1 MLSFPGGP
9 ALTPFRRQ
17 QLLTSLTAAV
27 PTVSGVSAT
36 FRYFVDAA
44 RETPELTRK
53 LAELLPVA
61 PAAEAPGAGR
71 ALLVVPRLGTL
82 SPWSSKATDI
92 ARSCG
97 LAEVQRVERGILYEL
112 EGVTSDAEAA
122 ALAPLLHDRMTES
135 VLPRLA
141 DATRLFRREP
151 PRKLTRVAV
160 LDDGR
165 NALVRANMR
174 LGLALDSEEIDY
186 LVASFAALRRD
197 PTDVELMMFAQ
208 ANSEHC
214 RHKIFKAEFV
224 VDGAVQPRSLF
235 RMIQNTHERSPEGTL
250 SAYKDNAA
258 VARGYPARRFFPNPA
273 SGRYESVE
281 EDAALVVKCETHN
294 HPTAISPRPGASTG
308 SGGEIRDE
316 GATGRGA
323 KPKAGVTGF
332 TVSHLRIPGFV
343 QPWETPGIGK
353 PERIVSAL
361 DIMLEGPLGGA
372 AFNNEFGRPGVL
384 GYFRTF
390 EQAVETPNGTEWRGY
405 HKPIMLAGGVG
416 NVRPMHVEKRR
427 FDPDAIVVVLG
438 GPALLIGLGG
448 GAASSMAAGASS
460 ADLDFASVQ
469 RDNPEMQRRCQ
480 EVIDR
485 ASALGERTP
494 ILSIHDVGAG
504 GLSNAIPE
512 LLHDAGC
519 GGQLE
524 LRDVPSAEPGMSPL
538 EIWCN
543 EAQERYVLAVLP
555 ERLDVLRELCE
566 RERCPMAVLGRA
578 TADGRLVVTDRE
590 LGDTPIDLPLSL
602 LFGNAPKVTRRV
614 THRSVTPRAFEP
626 RGVDLHEAA
635 HRVLHLPCVAAKD
648 FLVTIGDRTVSG
660 LVARDSMV
668 GPYQVPVA
676 DAAVTLADYT
686 GYTGEAVAM
695 GERSPVAVLDAA
707 ASARLAVG
715 EALLNL
721 ASAPVAALADVKLSA
736 NWMAAAG
743 HPGEDAALFDA
754 VHAVGMELCPAL
766 GVAIPVGKDSLS
778 MRVVWDEG
786 RRSVTAPVSLVVT
799 AFARIADARQ
809 ALTPELQLDR
819 GETDLVLVDLGRGRG
834 RLGGSALAQVYGA
847 LGDDAPDLDDAA
859 SLRAAF
865 EGIAELRGQGLL
877 LAYHDRSDGGL
888 FTTLAEMAFAAG
900 SGLTARLDGTAPG
913 ALSALFSEELG
924 AVLQVRRADTARVL
938 ASLERHGLARGA
950 GGHLHVI
957 GAPAAGGKLALE
969 FGGKT
974 VLSEDIVALRRS
986 WSATTQRMQ
995 ALRDNSECAREAY
1008 AALEDQESLALRPA
1022 LTFDLEVDPARPL
1035 VEAASERPRV
1045 CILREQ
1051 GVNGQVEMAA
1061 AFTQAGFDAHDVHM
1075 SDLLAG
1081 RVGLDRF
1088 RGLVACGGFSFGDVL
1103 GAGQGWARSI
1113 LLNARVREAV
1123 SAFFAQKDTFALGV
1137 CNGCQA
1143 FSALSGLI
1151 PGAEHW
1157 PRFERNLS
1165 EQFEGRELQV
1175 RIGKSPSI
1183 FFAGMEG
1190 SVVPIPVAHGE
1201 GRAVFAPGALEA
1213 CEQAGLVAMR
1223 FVDGRGRPALSYP
1236 QNPNGSPAAVTGIT
1250 TPDGRVTVLMPHPER
1265 AFRTVQHSWHPAAWG
1280 ERSPLARMFS
1290 NARAWVG

>member
-1 MLSFPGGP
+1 MLSFSGGP
-9 ALTPFRRQ
+9 ALTPFRLQ
-17 QLLTSLTAAV
+17 ELLTALTAVAPRV
-27 PTVSGVSAT
+27 RSVTAT
-36 FRYFVDAA
+36 YRYFVDVAH
-44 RETPELTRK
+44 ETPELRRR
-53 LAELLPVA
+53 LGELLPVA
-61 PAAEAPGAGR
+61 AEESDGSGR
-71 ALLVVPRLGTL
+71 VLLVVPRLGTL
-82 SPWSSKATDI
+82 SPWASKATDI

-97 LAEVQRVERGILYEL
+97 LSEVRCVERGVLYRLSGEPTDA
-112 EGVTSDAEAA
+112 EVRAVTS
-122 ALAPLLHDRMTES
+122 LLHDRMTES
-135 VLPRLA
+135 VLAAVA
-141 DATRLFRREP
+141 DAVHLFRRDP
-151 PRKLTRVAV
+151 PRRLTRVAV
-160 LDDGR
+160 LDEGR
-165 NALVRANMR
+165 SALVRANVK
-174 LGLALDSEEIDY
+174 LGLALDDEEIDY
-186 LVASFAALRRD
+186 LAASFSALRRD

-214 RHKIFKAEFV
+214 RHKIFKADFV
-224 VDGAVQPRSLF
+224 VDGVAKERSLF

-273 SGRYESVE
+273 TGRYESVE
-281 EDAALVVKCETHN
+281 EETGLVVKCETHN

-332 TVSHLRIPGFV
+332 TVSHLRIPDFV

-353 PERIVSAL
+353 PDRIASAL
-361 DIMLEGPLGGA
+361 EIMLDGPLGGA

-384 GYFRTF
+384 GFFRTF
-390 EQAVETPNGTEWRGY
+390 EQPVETASGGEWRGY

-427 FDPDAIVVVLG
+427 FEPDAVVVVLG

-448 GAASSMAAGASS
+448 GAASSMVAGTSH

-485 ASALGERTP
+485 ASALGDRTP

-519 GGQLE
+519 GGRLE
-524 LRDVPSAEPGMSPL
+524 LRDVPNAEPGMSPL

-543 EAQERYVLAVLP
+543 EAQERYVLAVEP
-555 ERLDVLRELCE
+555 DRLDVLRELCE

-578 TADGRLVVTDRE
+578 TNDGRLVVTDRE

-602 LFGNAPKVTRRV
+602 LFGNAPKLTRRV
-614 THRSVTPRAFEP
+614 SRRSVTAAAFDA
-626 RGVDLHEAA
+626 RVVNLSDAVY
-635 HRVLHLPCVAAKD
+635 RVLHLPCVAAKD

-660 LVARDSMV
+660 LVARDAMV

-686 GYTGEAVAM
+686 GYTGEAMAM

-721 ASAPVAALADVKLSA
+721 AAAPVDALSDVKLSA

-766 GVAIPVGKDSLS
+766 GVSIPVGKDSLS

-786 RRSVTAPVSLVVT
+786 KRSVTAPVSLVIT
-799 AFARIADARQ
+799 AFARVRDARQ
-809 ALTPELQLDR
+809 ALTPELRLDA
-819 GETDLVLVDLGRGRG
+819 GETELVLVDLGSGRG
-834 RLGGSALAQVYGA
+834 RLGASALAQVYAA
-847 LGDDAPDLDDAA
+847 LGDTPPDLDDPKR
-859 SLRAAF
+859 LRAAF
-865 EGIAELRGQGLL
+865 EGVAELRSQGLL

-888 FTTLAEMAFAAG
+888 FATLCEMAFASG
-900 SGLTARLDGTAPG
+900 SGLTVRLDDTAPDMV
-913 ALSALFSEELG
+913 SALFAEELG
-924 AVLQVRRADTARVL
+924 AVLQVRRSDTERVL
-938 ASLERHGLARGA
+938 ATLERHGLERGR
-950 GGHLHVI
+950 GHELHVI
-957 GAPAAGGKLALE
+957 GAPATTGRVRIEQGGRAALDEELLKLRQAW
-969 FGGKT
+969 
-974 VLSEDIVALRRS
+974 SE
-986 WSATTQRMQ
+986 TTFRLQS
-995 ALRDNSECAREAY
+995 LRDNSECAREAY
-1008 AALEDQESLALRPA
+1008 EGTNDLAAAKLAPA
-1022 LTFDLEVDPARPL
+1022 VTFDIDENPARAL
-1035 VEAASERPRV
+1035 IASATERPRV
-1045 CILREQ
+1045 AILREQ

-1061 AFTQAGFDAHDVHM
+1061 AFTQAGFDAVDVHM
-1075 SDLLAG
+1075 SDVLAG
-1081 RVGLDRF
+1081 RVSLERF
-1088 RGLVACGGFSFGDVL
+1088 RGLVACGGFSYGDVL

-1113 LLNARVREAV
+1113 LLHARAREALGH
-1123 SAFFAQKDTFALGV
+1123 FFLRKDAFALGV

-1143 FSALSGLI
+1143 FSALKVLI
-1151 PGAEHW
+1151 PGAESW
-1157 PRFERNLS
+1157 PAFERNLS

-1175 RIGKSPSI
+1175 KVPRSPSL

-1190 SVVPIPVAHGE
+1190 SVLPIPVAHGE
-1201 GRAVFAPGALEA
+1201 GRAVFGPGALDA
-1213 CEQAGLVAMR
+1213 CQKGGLVALQ
-1223 FVDGRGRPALSYP
+1223 FADGRGQAATRYP
-1236 QNPNGSPAAVTGIT
+1236 QNPNGSVAAITGLT
-1250 TPDGRVTVLMPHPER
+1250 TPDGRVTIVMPHPER
-1265 AFRTVQHSWHPAAWG
+1265 AFRTVQHSWHPPAWS
-1280 ERSPLARMFS
+1280 ERGPLSRMFD

>member
-1 MLSFPGGP
+1 MPGVTGV
-9 ALTPFRRQ
+9 
-17 QLLTSLTAAV
+17 TAH
-27 PTVSGVSAT
+27 

-44 RETPELTRK
+44 RETPELAKK

-61 PAAEAPGAGR
+61 GEPAGSAGSAAGR
-71 ALLVVPRLGTL
+71 LLLVVPRLGTL
-82 SPWSSKATDI
+82 SPWASKATDI

-97 LAEVQRVERGILYEL
+97 LTEVRTVERGTQYEL
-112 EGVTSDAEAA
+112 AGVTTDAELA
-122 ALAPLLHDRMTES
+122 ALAPVLHDRMTES
-135 VLPRLA
+135 VLARLE
-141 DATRLFRREP
+141 DAKGLFRREP
-151 PRKLTRVAV
+151 PKKLTRVAV

-165 NALVRANMR
+165 NALVRANVR
-174 LGLALDSEEIDY
+174 LGLALDDEEIDY
-186 LVASFAALRRD
+186 LAASFSALRRD

-224 VDGAVQPRSLF
+224 VDGEAQPRSLF
-235 RMIQNTHERSPEGTL
+235 RMIQNTHERSPAGTL

-258 VARGYPARRFFPNPA
+258 VARGYPAKRFFPNPA
-273 SGRYESVE
+273 SGRYETVE
-281 EDAALVVKCETHN
+281 EETALVAKCETHN

-316 GATGRGA
+316 GATGQGA

-353 PERIVSAL
+353 PDRIVSAL

-416 NVRPMHVEKRR
+416 NIRPMHVEKRR
-427 FDPDAIVVVLG
+427 FEPDAVVVVLG

-519 GGQLE
+519 GGRLE

-602 LFGNAPKVTRRV
+602 LFGNAPKLTRRV
-614 THRSVTPRAFEP
+614 THRSVTPAAFDASS
-626 RGVDLHEAA
+626 VDVREAA
-635 HRVLHLPCVAAKD
+635 HRVLRLPCVAAKD

-660 LVARDSMV
+660 LIARDSMV

-695 GERSPVAVLDAA
+695 GERSPVAVLDSAA
-707 ASARLAVG
+707 AARLAVG

-721 ASAPVAALADVKLSA
+721 ASAPVAALGDVKLSA

-766 GVAIPVGKDSLS
+766 GVSIPVGKDSLS

-786 RRSVTAPVSLVVT
+786 KRSVTAPVSLVVT
-799 AFARIADARQ
+799 AFARVADVRQ
-809 ALTPELQLDR
+809 ALTPELALEGGD
-819 GETDLVLVDLGRGRG
+819 TDLVLVDLGRGRA
-834 RLGGSALAQVYGA
+834 RLGGSALAQAYGA
-847 LGDDAPDLDDAA
+847 LGNEAPDLEDALA
-859 SLRAAF
+859 LKAAFEALAELRAA
-865 EGIAELRGQGLL
+865 GLV

-888 FTTLAEMAFAAG
+888 FVTLVEMGFAAG
-900 SGLTARLDGTAPG
+900 SGLRVRLDGTAPD

-924 AVLQVRRADTARVL
+924 AVLQVRRRDTERVL
-938 ASLERHGLARGA
+938 ATFERHGLARGA
-950 GGHLHVI
+950 GGHLHVL
-957 GAPAAGGKLALE
+957 GAPAPGGRVVLE
-969 FGGKT
+969 FAGKI
-974 VLSEDIVALRRS
+974 VLSEELTALRRS
-986 WSATTQRMQ
+986 WSETTYRLQ
-995 ALRDNSECAREAY
+995 ALRDNSDCAREAY
-1008 AALEDQESLALRPA
+1008 ESLGDLESLALRPV
-1022 LTFDLEVDPARPL
+1022 LTFDPESDPARPFI
-1035 VEAASERPRV
+1035 EAASERPRV

-1061 AFTQAGFDAHDVHM
+1061 AFTLAGFDAHDVHM

-1081 RVGLDRF
+1081 RVTLDRF

-1113 LLNARVREAV
+1113 LLNARVREAAE
-1123 SAFFAQKDTFALGV
+1123 AFFARKDTFALGV
-1137 CNGCQA
+1137 CNGCQT

-1175 RIGKSPSI
+1175 AIGPSPSL
-1183 FFAGMEG
+1183 FFKGMEG
-1190 SVVPIPVAHGE
+1190 SVVTIPVAHGE

-1213 CEQAGLVAMR
+1213 CEKSGLVAAR
-1223 FVDGRGRPALSYP
+1223 FADGRGQPALRYP
-1236 QNPNGSPAAVTGIT
+1236 QNPNGSPRGVTGIT
-1250 TPDGRVTVLMPHPER
+1250 TPDGRVTILMPHPER
-1265 AFRTVQHSWHPAAWG
+1265 GFRTVQHSWHPAGWG